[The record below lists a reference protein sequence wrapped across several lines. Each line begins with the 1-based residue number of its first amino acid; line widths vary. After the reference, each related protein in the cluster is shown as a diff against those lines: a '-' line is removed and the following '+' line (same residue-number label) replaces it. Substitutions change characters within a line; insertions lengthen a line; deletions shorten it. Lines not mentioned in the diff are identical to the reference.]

1 MLNTSKLVAFVATT
15 RPEQAKEFYHG
26 KLGLEVISEDQFAVV
41 FNANGTTLRVAIVRD
56 LRPAPFTVLGWEV
69 HDIEAGVKGLTAVG
83 IGLEHYGLPGQDTAG
98 IWRSPS
104 GARVAWFKDPDG
116 NLLSVSQL

>member
-15 RPEQAKEFYHG
+15 SPERAKEFYDG
-26 KLGLEVISEDQFAVV
+26 KLGLELVSEDQFAVV

-56 LRPAPFTVLGWEV
+56 LKPAPFTVLGWEV
-69 HDIEAGVKGLTAVG
+69 PDIEASVRELMAAG
-83 IGLEHYGLPGQDTAG
+83 IALEHYGFPGQDTTG

-104 GARVAWFKDPDG
+104 GAKVAWFKDPDG
-116 NLLSVSQL
+116 NMLSVSQL